1 MKLPNFKKASD
12 EELDAFYSVNCL
24 KYHTYPYP
32 KYCLSY
38 GREYIIREIKK
49 AVKRDN
55 NKRY

>member
-38 GREYIIREIKK
+38 GREYIIKEIKK